1 VTKNGNAV
9 TLASPPVPTV
19 SSAWMSIVSKATVTT
34 IGLASKLFL
43 NSGYCS
49 SVKVNGIHNLLSE
62 LSRKDGRGVITG
74 AFVSRNYLKV
84 FVRLTRRPS
93 VANHLST

>member
-1 VTKNGNAV
+1 
-9 TLASPPVPTV
+9 
-19 SSAWMSIVSKATVTT
+19 MSIVSKATVAT

-49 SVKVNGIHNLLSE
+49 SVKVNGIHNLLNE
-62 LSRKDGRGVITG
+62 LGRKDGRGVITG
-74 AFVSRNYLKV
+74 EFVFSQGLFLV
-84 FVRLTRRPS
+84 LPDGL

>member
-1 VTKNGNAV
+1 
-9 TLASPPVPTV
+9 
-19 SSAWMSIVSKATVTT
+19 MSIVSKATVAS

-49 SVKVNGIHNLLSE
+49 TVKVNGIHHLLNE
-62 LSRKDGRGVITG
+62 LGRKDGRGVITG
-74 AFVSRNYLKV
+74 AFVRSL
-84 FVRLTRRPS
+84 FFFLSSHWMTHA